1 MGFCHHARGG
11 VGMIT
16 FPAVELMVDAT
27 QHVGWVGWGGDVN
40 VP

>member
-1 MGFCHHARGG
+1 MWFCDHARGWG
-11 VGMIT
+11 VGMIA

-27 QHVGWVGWGGDVN
+27 QHVGWGGGSVN